1 MKTFNFSL
9 YSIALFCIFILSC
22 SVPIQKVEKSPKPV
36 SERPVYLSV
45 EIKKIALVP
54 FFSDK
59 DVTPGKERY
68 VTDIFYNEL
77 ISKILKVNI
86 VPLES
91 STSESTRVEAEYPE
105 LPNKEV
111 ALKVGNNLGAQAVLI
126 GRIVAYSEREGGELG
141 VSSPASV
148 AFSVDLLNTANGEK
162 IWENYFAET
171 QRPLFENVTEVGKF
185 FKRKGRWVSAD
196 ELAKEGV
203 IVVVDELNKFL
214 EQR

>member
-1 MKTFNFSL
+1 MKTFNFSP

-22 SVPIQKVEKSPKPV
+22 SVPIQRVEKSPQQV
-36 SERPVYLSV
+36 SERPIYVSI

-54 FFSDK
+54 FSSDTE
-59 DVTPGKERY
+59 VTPGKEQY
-68 VTDIFYNEL
+68 VTDVLYNEL

-91 STSESTRVEAEYPE
+91 STSEFTRVEAEYPE
-105 LPNKEV
+105 LPDREV
-111 ALKVGNNLGAQAVLI
+111 ALKVGNNLGAQAVII

-148 AFSVDLLNTANGEK
+148 AFSVDLLSTANGEK

-171 QRPLFENVTEVGKF
+171 QRPLFENVVEVGKF
-185 FKRKGRWVSAD
+185 FKRKGRWISAD

-203 IVVVDELNKFL
+203 IEVVDELNKFL